1 MDSKV
6 LTAQDFFENWCKQKG
21 YTSID
26 EADNIDQCMIEFT
39 KIHLEQALLEIND
52 KIKIEGEGAFFDFVW
67 IDKESIL
74 EAYPLENI
82 K

>member
-1 MDSKV
+1 MNSKV
-6 LTAQDFFENWCKQKG
+6 LTAQDFFDNWCNQKG

-26 EADNIDQCMIEFT
+26 EADDIDQCMIEFT
-39 KIHLEQALLEIND
+39 KIHLKKALLEIND
-52 KIKIEGEGAFFDFVW
+52 KIKIEGEAAFFDFVW